1 MTALDEKFQSYY
13 KSSEMSEPNL
23 TAKLVKTWGGGQPRG
38 ATTENVRIIKVVMI
52 HPLSTMDNFMAV
64 RPEAVEIFQ
73 SEVAAWVTVMEKA
86 LTSFTWRSISPLEK
100 WRLHSIGLS
109 MQQKDT
115 NIFLERVLKTFWP
128 WNKKCSD
135 RLLVYNLSTLPS

>member
-23 TAKLVKTWGGGQPRG
+23 TAKLVKTWGGGGQPRG

-73 SEVAAWVTVMEKA
+73 SEVAA
-86 LTSFTWRSISPLEK
+86 
-100 WRLHSIGLS
+100 
-109 MQQKDT
+109 
-115 NIFLERVLKTFWP
+115 
-128 WNKKCSD
+128 
-135 RLLVYNLSTLPS
+135 